1 MSSLQDIFAESASEP
16 HVVVVTTAQQA
27 VYKLALDA
35 DNNITGV
42 VEAPN
47 EFDANIRV
55 QFSSE
60 FERLASIPA
69 ESSDEFNSDLV
80 VQQWISNYI
89 ISIGATIKAQGIEEF
104 HSEPLD
110 GNNLIAKLTVPMNH
124 EEFCIASAVEEDAA
138 TKELVHLT
146 TFIDPELSEEFNFE
160 KIFITIKE
168 QLTRSITSDVPNLIT
183 LASQADA
190 NLAIML
196 SQASGFKMSEIYRV
210 LADNIKDGHIV
221 LTTQE
226 GEELSYIPENVGNA
240 SETENT
246 ENTVGEEADNIP
258 ETAENSGFEAHE
270 AEADSNNTDESSEN
284 TSEYEADES
293 NIEVNTDDVE
303 NADSTDDELEES
315 DDAADNDETS
325 EINVVSNHENDE
337 TTTDDTPETAE
348 NGDFEE
354 HEAENAGYSEDS
366 NNGEHEQ
373 VDNEAENNTN
383 ENDSRYVV
391 PDLPDMPDFNHNYE
405 SDDTIVINPQV
416 EATEAENEE
425 NAPVEEASNTNIE
438 AETSE
443 TPENEAPEAQPEATD
458 NTPET
463 AENGGFEA
471 HEAGSETENAP
482 VEAAGVNNIPVMADV
497 PPMDGAVFAQND
509 GAFLFVAQQTAFKA
523 QFEQISK
530 DIESLRNIVVSQQ
543 NKIHSLNDLDYK
555 LTELRSQTSQLET
568 TRGQIQADVNAHV
581 EEVEDASKRLTG
593 LEKRMSELSTQLSW
607 YEQATDALRKAGLI
621 N

>member
-16 HVVVVTTAQQA
+16 HVVVVTTTQQT

-42 VEAPN
+42 VQAPN

-89 ISIGATIKAQGIEEF
+89 ISIGAVIKAQGIEEF

-110 GNNLIAKLTVPMNH
+110 GNNLIAKLNTPMNH
-124 EEFCIASAVEEDAA
+124 EEFCIASAVEEDAS

-168 QLTRSITSDVPNLIT
+168 QLARSIASDVPNLIT

-210 LADNIKDGHIV
+210 LADNIADGHIV
-221 LTTQE
+221 LTNQE
-226 GEELSYIPENVGNA
+226 GEELSRVPE
-240 SETENT
+240 
-246 ENTVGEEADNIP
+246 TVGSVSEAENDEEANIVADEP
-258 ETAENSGFEAHE
+258 AETSETAENNGFE
-270 AEADSNNTDESSEN
+270 
-284 TSEYEADES
+284 
-293 NIEVNTDDVE
+293 
-303 NADSTDDELEES
+303 
-315 DDAADNDETS
+315 DAADNTTADNEAEDDS
-325 EINVVSNHENDE
+325 D
-337 TTTDDTPETAE
+337 TTDDSNA
-348 NGDFEE
+348 
-354 HEAENAGYSEDS
+354 EAEEADADSDEADAHVGSE
-366 NNGEHEQ
+366 NMGEHE
-373 VDNEAENNTN
+373 DNEAENDDFEAADDETN
-383 ENDSRYVV
+383 EISVVSSENTESDENTVESEEAETVEDASNEPAEISETAEDNGFEAHDDNTEVNENNSRYVV
-391 PDLPDMPDFNHNYE
+391 PDLPDVPDFAHNYE
-405 SDDTIVINPQV
+405 SDDTIVLNPQV
-416 EATEAENEE
+416 EAPEANNNAENGENTVEPEE
-425 NAPVEEASNTNIE
+425 VVAEEP
-438 AETSE
+438 SE
-443 TPENEAPEAQPEATD
+443 TIPTEAPETS
-458 NTPET
+458 ET

-471 HEAGSETENAP
+471 ENTLTEATSEK
-482 VEAAGVNNIPVMADV
+482 NIPVTANV
-497 PPMDGAVFAQND
+497 PPVDGAVFTQND
-509 GAFLFVAQQTAFKA
+509 GAFLFVAQQTAFKT

-543 NKIHSLNDLDYK
+543 NKINSLNDLDQK
-555 LTELRSQTSQLET
+555 LTDLRSQTSQLEA

-593 LEKRMSELSTQLSW
+593 LEKRMSELNTQLSW

>member
-1 MSSLQDIFAESASEP
+1 MSSLQDIFAESAYEQ

-42 VEAPN
+42 VQAPN

-69 ESSDEFNSDLV
+69 ESSDEFNSDLI

-124 EEFCIASAVEEDAA
+124 EEFCIASAVEEDAV

-226 GEELSYIPENVGNA
+226 GEELSYIPENSRNVSEAENA
-240 SETENT
+240 
-246 ENTVGEEADNIP
+246 ENTVNEEADNTS
-258 ETAENSGFEAHE
+258 ESAENSGFEGHE
-270 AEADSNNTDESSEN
+270 AYNESEADSDNTGDSSEN
-284 TSEYEADES
+284 TSEYEP
-293 NIEVNTDDVE
+293 NTDADDAE
-303 NADSTDDELEES
+303 NADSTDDEVEEA
-315 DDAADNDETS
+315 DDEAENDETN
-325 EINVVSNHENDE
+325 EINVVSSNEND
-337 TTTDDTPETAE
+337 TTVDSTSETAE
-348 NGDFEE
+348 NGGFEE
-354 HEAENAGYSEDS
+354 HEADSEDS
-366 NNGEHEQ
+366 EDSNGEHEQ
-373 VDNEAENNTN
+373 TDNEAENNTI
-383 ENDSRYVV
+383 ENNSQYVV
-391 PDLPDMPDFNHNYE
+391 PDLPDVPDFNHSYE

-416 EATEAENEE
+416 EATETENEE
-425 NAPVEEASNTNIE
+425 NTPVEEASNTNTETE
-438 AETSE
+438 ASE
-443 TPENEAPEAQPEATD
+443 TPENEATEAQPEA
-458 NTPET
+458 

-471 HEAGSETENAP
+471 HEAGSEAENAP
-482 VEAAGVNNIPVMADV
+482 VEAAGVNNIPVMAGV
-497 PPMDGAVFAQND
+497 PPIDGAVFAQND